1 VCGLDLKNQLNEIER
16 KAEELFEKIDN
27 LDSLE
32 ALRIEFLGKKGRIT
46 EVLKEMAKL
55 PAEEKPLIG
64 QAANNLKNR
73 INNMLAEKKAELE
86 KVLADQRLKE
96 ETIDVSLPGKKI
108 QIGHKHPLTLVTD
121 QIKDIFIGLGFTIAE
136 GPEIEN
142 EYNNFEALNVPKYHP
157 ARDLQDTFYIDDDY
171 LLRTHTSPV
180 QIRTMAV
187 EKPPIWIIA
196 PGRVYR
202 SDDLD
207 ASHSPVFHQVEG
219 LVIDKGISFADLK
232 GTIHSFVTAV
242 FGENTKTR
250 FRPSYFPFTEPSAEV
265 DISCVICE
273 GEGCRLCSSTG
284 WLEVM
289 GSGMVHPNVLE
300 MAGIDPREYSG
311 FAFGMGIDRITM
323 LKYGIDDIRLL
334 FTNDKRFLQQ
344 F

>member
-1 VCGLDLKNQLNEIER
+1 MDLKNQLNEIER